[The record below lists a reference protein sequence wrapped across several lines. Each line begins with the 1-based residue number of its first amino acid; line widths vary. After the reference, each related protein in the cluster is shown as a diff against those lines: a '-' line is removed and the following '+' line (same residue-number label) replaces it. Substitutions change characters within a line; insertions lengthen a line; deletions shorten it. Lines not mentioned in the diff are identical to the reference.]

1 MNPRQENSVLEL
13 RGLTVKF
20 PRIDGTWDKV
30 VRAVDLHINR
40 GEIVGLVGESG
51 SGKTMVGLS
60 LLDLVP
66 QTGIRTVDSV
76 RLNGHEITDYGPE
89 QTRAL
94 RGREIAMVFQD
105 PMSSF
110 NPVRT
115 VGAMMLETVL
125 RYQEISIKEART
137 RCVEAMSDVGIPVPE
152 QRFGAYP
159 HELSGGLRQRVM
171 IALATLNNPSL
182 LIADEPTTALD
193 STIQAQIL
201 DLLKNRI
208 GERCMILVTHD
219 LGVAAEICDRIVVM
233 KRGEFIESGECAEL
247 LARPQHEYT
256 KSLIRAVPSFRRP
269 YVVPRSSFTAVEDRP
284 LLEGKTLR
292 VTFKTK
298 GQDLHA
304 VNGVDIS
311 LSRGETVGLVGES
324 GSGKSTLISALMGI
338 HRPTQGSVFFDG
350 QDITDAREQEL
361 KPLRRRLQL
370 VFQDPYASL
379 NPRWTVRKIVAEPLR
394 AQRLGTPKE
403 CEGRVREVLS
413 LVGLPDDSLHRRPS
427 QFSGGQRQRIAIARA
442 LALQPE
448 ILIADEPVAGL
459 DVSMQAQIV
468 ALLKSLQSEFGIG
481 YLIVAHDLALMHHI
495 ADRLVVMYLGEIV
508 EEAEGRTLTRDPL
521 HPYTAALL
529 SAAPDSQPERRSER
543 ISLRGEQ
550 PSPLNLP
557 SGCAFHTRC
566 PIARPLCSVEKPT
579 LTESH
584 GRHVACHF
592 PGELRSTETGEMK

>member
-1 MNPRQENSVLEL
+1 MNSRQDNSVLAL
-13 RGLTVKF
+13 RGLTVEF
-20 PRIDGTWDKV
+20 PGLDGARVHV
-30 VRAVDLHINR
+30 VRSVDLNINR

-66 QTGIRTVDSV
+66 QTGVRAVESI
-76 RLNGHEITDYGPE
+76 RLNGCEIADYRPE

-115 VGAMMLETVL
+115 VGATMLETAL
-125 RYQEISIKEART
+125 RYQKISMKEARA
-137 RCVEAMSDVGIPVPE
+137 RCVEAMSDAGVPAPG
-152 QRFGAYP
+152 QRFDAYP
-159 HELSGGLRQRVM
+159 HELSGGLRQRCM

-193 STIQAQIL
+193 STIQSQIL
-201 DLLKNRI
+201 DFLKSRI
-208 GERCMILVTHD
+208 GERGMILVTHD

-233 KRGEFIESGECAEL
+233 QRGEFVESGACSEL
-247 LARPQHEYT
+247 LTRPRHEYT

-269 YVVPRSSFTAVEDRP
+269 YVVPRSMSAATEYRP
-284 LLEGKTLR
+284 LIEGKALR
-292 VTFKTK
+292 VTFRTK

-324 GSGKSTLISALMGI
+324 GSGKSTLISTLMGI
-338 HRPTQGSVFFDG
+338 HRPTQGSVFLDG
-350 QDITDAREQEL
+350 QDVTDAREQDL

-370 VFQDPYASL
+370 IFQDPYASL
-379 NPRWTVRKIVAEPLR
+379 NPRWTVLRIVAEPLR
-394 AQRLGTPKE
+394 AQRMGTAKE
-403 CEGRVREVLS
+403 HESRVREVLS
-413 LVGLPDDSLHRRPS
+413 LVGLPHDSLNRRPG

-442 LALQPE
+442 LVLQPE
-448 ILIADEPVAGL
+448 ILIADEPVAAL
-459 DVSMQAQIV
+459 DVSIQAQIV
-468 ALLKSLQSEFGIG
+468 ALLKSLQSQFGIG

-495 ADRLVVMYLGEIV
+495 ADRLLVMYLGEIV
-508 EEAEGRTLTRDPL
+508 EEAEGRTLTREPL

-529 SAAPDSQPERRSER
+529 SAAPDPQPARRPEK

-566 PIARPLCSVEKPT
+566 PIARPLCTAEKPA
-579 LTESH
+579 LKERN
-584 GRHVACHF
+584 GRRVACHF
-592 PGELRSTETGEMK
+592 PGELRWTGAATA